1 MDFFEGV
8 GHDYHFYGNYA
19 IFITTIPWGKPDVTQ
34 WISIGFLIFGM
45 RCLWLVTLRKTCA
58 ASIPS

>member
-19 IFITTIPWGKPDVTQ
+19 IFYHYHPMGKT
-34 WISIGFLIFGM
+34 
-45 RCLWLVTLRKTCA
+45 
-58 ASIPS
+58 

>member
-34 WISIGFLIFGM
+34 WMI
-45 RCLWLVTLRKTCA
+45 TPLRF
-58 ASIPS
+58 